1 MLVASFANIFSHSV
15 SCLFILSMVYFDV
28 QTLLTSSCLFIF
40 VFIST
45 TLGDGSE
52 KILLQFMMSKSVL
65 PMFSSKNFI
74 VSGLMFMFH
83 IYFEFIF
90 VYGIKECSDFIC

>member
-1 MLVASFANIFSHSV
+1 MV
-15 SCLFILSMVYFDV
+15 SFDV
-28 QTLLTSSCLFIF
+28 QTLLSLTSSYLFIF

-52 KILLQFMMSKSVL
+52 KILLQFMMSKSIL
-65 PMFSSKNFI
+65 PMFSFKSFI

-83 IYFEFIF
+83 NHFEFIF
-90 VYGIKECSDFIC
+90 VHGVKECSNFIF